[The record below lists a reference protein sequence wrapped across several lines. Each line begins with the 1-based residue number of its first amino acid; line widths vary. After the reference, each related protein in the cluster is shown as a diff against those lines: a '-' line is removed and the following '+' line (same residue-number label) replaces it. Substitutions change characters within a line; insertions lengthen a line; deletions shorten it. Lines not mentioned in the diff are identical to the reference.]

1 MHSKIALLFVTSLLT
16 ACASPFFD
24 VGRTETVLPL
34 SRAWVDGQIVEYITT
49 DISDPDMARMMG
61 SNYVPRLAAAV
72 RSQPG
77 QSLVERVYKFPNEEQ
92 ISIFQS
98 APNPVG
104 VDNQDKNYSPL
115 WQVVQVRWKK
125 SSVVQE
131 LKSEEA
137 LLAAQERNE
146 VELENTSIVVNCPV
160 IRCATG
166 QKLKGVR

>member
-1 MHSKIALLFVTSLLT
+1 MHSKIAVLLAASLLT
-16 ACASPFFD
+16 ACASPVFD
-24 VGRTETVLPL
+24 VGRTEAVLPL

-61 SNYVPRLAAAV
+61 SNHVPRLAEAV
-72 RSQPG
+72 RSPSG
-77 QSLVERVYKFPNEEQ
+77 RSLVERVYKFPNQEQ

-104 VDNQDKNYSPL
+104 ADNQDRNYSPL
-115 WQVVQVRWKK
+115 WQVVLVRWTG
-125 SSVVQE
+125 SSAVRE

-146 VELENTSIVVNCPV
+146 VVLEKTPIVVNCPV
-160 IRCATG
+160 IRSATG
-166 QKLKGVR
+166 HQLKGVR